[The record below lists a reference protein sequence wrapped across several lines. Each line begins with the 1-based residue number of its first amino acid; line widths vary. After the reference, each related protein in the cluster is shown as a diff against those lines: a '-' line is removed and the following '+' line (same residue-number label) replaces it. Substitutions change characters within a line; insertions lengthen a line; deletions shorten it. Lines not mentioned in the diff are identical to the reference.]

1 MLNLREVL
9 LNSRQC
15 VSSQQRME
23 RCVLLFPFYAVSP
36 AYSTKTGT
44 PSPKAEEEICERGSR
59 DAFQLIGSLNDKTV
73 PAGLEDSFV
82 SQVQLV
88 RALNSSAFSTI
99 FLATRGST
107 QRSDIQKEGSQLP
120 PLHMNSEVGVSSSS
134 RPCSVSSAA
143 ITSPPLRQ
151 QQCIVVKFIELGK
164 EDKKLRELA
173 NREIQC
179 HQSCNF
185 FSIPQFYG
193 VYTRRLCPEAPPH
206 PVKNPITA
214 HVLEMEYA
222 NNGDLSQ
229 EIRLRVKNDYKLFSE
244 RNALLIFEQVLL
256 AVDYL
261 HDKGIIHR
269 DIKAGNV
276 FLCSNGLVKLGDF
289 GLSKFTP
296 GDVNEKRNGS
306 FVGTA
311 SYITPEMWERKPYGG
326 KADIFSLGVLLYE
339 IFTLR
344 KPFVGKD
351 KNEVRQN
358 ILKQE
363 PKIPSHVSPEIA
375 SIVLAMLQKE
385 PDLRPSAMDVLLLP
399 LMRNTLASFLK
410 SVIMDGMNDTLR
422 RGREIGNGSVSDN
435 FADSTRQSGEKATV
449 YCRLLSCEREKVLL
463 DLSWVYRRILYK
475 AVTLSSR
482 ASQIRLQLSK
492 LNALTRKTS
501 QVLIEGEI
509 LKENSGCWK
518 LRHLCLRWATDST
531 DMSPQQESA
540 HSGVIELILS
550 LKKDSAESTRT
561 CVSSFIDC
569 FEVLERYAMDGAK
582 YVFALLSRTGKTI
595 FFQASSEEERQ
606 RWISFC
612 LASIQHNNGLA

>member
-1 MLNLREVL
+1 MLNLREIL

-15 VSSQQRME
+15 VSSQQQME
-23 RCVLLFPFYAVSP
+23 RCALLFPFYTVSP
-36 AYSTKTGT
+36 AHTTKTGT
-44 PSPKAEEEICERGSR
+44 PSEKDKEESCERGSR
-59 DAFQLIGSLNDKTV
+59 HAFQLVGSLNDKTV
-73 PAGLEDSFV
+73 STGLEDSFV

-88 RALNSSAFSTI
+88 RALNSSSFSTI

-107 QRSDIQKEGSQLP
+107 QRNDMQREGSPLP
-120 PLHMNSEVGVSSSS
+120 PSHTTSEVGVSSS
-134 RPCSVSSAA
+134 RPCSVSSAP
-143 ITSPPLRQ
+143 TNSPSLRQ
-151 QQCIVVKFIELGK
+151 QQCIVVKLIEFGK
-164 EDKKLRELA
+164 EDKKIRELA
-173 NREIQC
+173 SREIQC
-179 HQSCNF
+179 HQSCSF

-206 PVKNPITA
+206 SVKNPITA
-214 HVLEMEYA
+214 HALEMEYA

-229 EIRLRVKNDYKLFSE
+229 EIRLRVKNDYKHFSE

-256 AVDYL
+256 AVEYI
-261 HDKGIIHR
+261 HNKGIIHR

-289 GLSKFTP
+289 GLSKFMP

-311 SYITPEMWERKPYGG
+311 SYITPEMWERKPYSV
-326 KADIFSLGVLLYE
+326 KADMFSMGVLLYE
-339 IFTLR
+339 IFTLG

-363 PKIPSHVSPEIA
+363 PKIPSHVSPEVA
-375 SIVLAMLQKE
+375 SIMLALLQKE

-410 SVIMDGMNDTLR
+410 SVIMDGMNDNLR
-422 RGREIGNGSVSDN
+422 RGRELGNSSMCDNLEGS
-435 FADSTRQSGEKATV
+435 RQPSEKADV
-449 YCRLLSCEREKVLL
+449 YCRLLSREREKILL
-463 DLSWVYRRILYK
+463 DLTWVYRRILYK

-482 ASQIRLQLSK
+482 ASQINLQLSK
-492 LNALTRKTS
+492 LHALRRTTS

-518 LRHLCLRWATDST
+518 LRYLCLHWATASM
-531 DMSPQQESA
+531 DMSPQKESA
-540 HSGVIELILS
+540 HSEVIELILS

-561 CVSSFIDC
+561 FVSSFIDC
-569 FEVLERYAMDGAK
+569 FEVPERYARDGAK
-582 YVFALLSRTGKTI
+582 CVFALLSRSGKKI
-595 FFQASSEEERQ
+595 SFQASSEEERQ

-612 LASIQHNNGLA
+612 LAAIKHVRGIT